1 MKKIKRA
8 FTIGA
13 IIALIIDGI
22 IVSYVVA
29 QYQQQKENDVRMNMI
44 QAMID
49 AEIQASKPEEKP
61 STNPSLDDIIS
72 GSLNDSIIETAF
84 SNITMHNA
92 STFTALYNGEEHTFR
107 LIGVADTGNI
117 NEIKSI
123 LESLTKI
130 VITYDVMKTK
140 KGDSTE
146 LIYLW
151 NESNNEITNMI
162 NLKIVRDGF
171 ASTTYLGTG
180 YSEHPNVAY
189 CTQFVAASKGK

>member
-1 MKKIKRA
+1 MKKIKKI

-13 IIALIIDGI
+13 IIAIVIISI
-22 IVSYVVA
+22 IIGYVVN
-29 QYQQQKENDVRMNMI
+29 QYQKQQEETMRMNMI

-49 AEIQASKPEEKP
+49 AEIKESKPEEKP

-72 GSLNDSIIETAF
+72 GSLNDSIVKTAF
-84 SNITMHNA
+84 SNVHMHNA
-92 STFTALYNGEEHTFR
+92 STFTALYNGEERTFR
-107 LIGVADTGNI
+107 LIGVTDTGNTD
-117 NEIKSI
+117 EIKAI
-123 LESLTKI
+123 LESLTKV

-151 NESNNEITNMI
+151 NESSNEISNMI
-162 NLKIVRDGF
+162 NLKVVRDGF

-189 CTQFVAASKGK
+189 CTQFIAASKGK